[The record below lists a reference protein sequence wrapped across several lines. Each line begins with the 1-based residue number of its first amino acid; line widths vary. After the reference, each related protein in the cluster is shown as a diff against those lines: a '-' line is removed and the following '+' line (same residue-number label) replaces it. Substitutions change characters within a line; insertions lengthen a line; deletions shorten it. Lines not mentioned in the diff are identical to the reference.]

1 VARRRLVAFLGIFSG
16 LAILLMIGSALLV
29 EQNLLR
35 VRGHVT
41 IGWAAAAAF
50 VLYLILSMPY
60 IVRVQ
65 DSDE

>member
-1 VARRRLVAFLGIFSG
+1 MAKRRLTAFLGIFSG
-16 LAILLMIGSALLV
+16 LAIVLMIGSALLV

-41 IGWAAAAAF
+41 IGWAASVAF
-50 VLYLILSMPY
+50 VLYLILSLPY

-65 DSDE
+65 GSDK